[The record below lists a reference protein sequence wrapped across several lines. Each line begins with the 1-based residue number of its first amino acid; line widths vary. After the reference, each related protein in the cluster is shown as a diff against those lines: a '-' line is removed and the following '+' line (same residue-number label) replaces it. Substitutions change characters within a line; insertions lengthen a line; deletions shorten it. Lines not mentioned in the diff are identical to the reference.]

1 MATYNLKYNSDDS
14 VIRHMIIG
22 LLADLN
28 NKVYFKRQTSATTRV
43 MVDVPFYYSITGDD
57 EFLRDHFLFDLP
69 SGPACDPVP
78 GRADGNYDSV
88 PRGVANLSNLSI
100 DSGRLVNKGIRG
112 EYTKMDAAGV
122 LQNYTAEFEM
132 IPITMSF
139 DIEILVSSMLD
150 ALKITE
156 AIAKTLYKTNYYNVE
171 VGHLEEGIFRLPAQ
185 YALPDDFEIARPIDF
200 TFDDKEQYKA
210 NFSIEVSSH
219 IPSFE
224 QLTEMHAGKRM
235 YNNNT
240 QTSVLGNI
248 GSAPPVAGATGSSL
262 LEEPIVAATGGTT
275 PNNTA
280 NESSTLL
287 GGGHQ
292 HGLIVKDTGT
302 IKSDGI

>member
-28 NKVYFKRQTSATTRV
+28 NKVFFKRQASATERV
-43 MVDVPFYYSITGDD
+43 TVDVPFYYSITGDD
-57 EFLRDHFLFDLP
+57 EFLRDNFLFDLP
-69 SGPACDPVP
+69 SGPGCDPIASK
-78 GRADGNYDSV
+78 ADGNYDAV
-88 PRGVANLSNLSI
+88 PRGVASLSSLSI
-100 DSGRLVNKGIRG
+100 DAGRLVNKGIRG
-112 EYTKMDAAGV
+112 SYTKMDTSGV

-139 DIEILVSSMLD
+139 DIEILVTSLLD
-150 ALKITE
+150 ALKVTE
-156 AIAKTLYKTNYYNVE
+156 SIAKTLYKTNYFNVE

-185 YALPDDFEIARPIDF
+185 YALPDDFEVVKPIDF

-224 QLTEMHAGKRM
+224 QLTEMHSGKRM

-240 QTSVLGNI
+240 QTSVLGSI
-248 GSAPPVAGATGSSL
+248 GSVPGATGAL
-262 LEEPIVAATGGTT
+262 LEEPLVSATGGTT
-275 PNNTA
+275 SNNTA
-280 NESSTLL
+280 NESSALL

-302 IKSDGI
+302 IKKDGI